1 MPISASAK
9 KSLRVAERRATE
21 NKAYKARLRNA
32 LRNRG
37 TIEMSALFS
46 LLDKAAK
53 RNVIH
58 KNKAARLK
66 SRLAKA
72 AATAAPTTSRSS
84 DQSVGAE
91 PVAAKPAKTTT
102 AKPAAKKTA
111 TKRTTKK
118 TA

>member
-32 LRNRG
+32 LRNRS

-53 RNVIH
+53 RHVIH

-72 AATAAPTTSRSS
+72 AAAPAAVESAP
-84 DQSVGAE
+84 
-91 PVAAKPAKTTT
+91 AKPAKASV
-102 AKPAAKKTA
+102 AKPAAKKAT

>member
-37 TIEMSALFS
+37 SIEMSALFS

-72 AATAAPTTSRSS
+72 AAAPASTESAPVKPVKAA
-84 DQSVGAE
+84 
-91 PVAAKPAKTTT
+91 T
-102 AKPAAKKTA
+102 AKPAAKKAA

>member
-72 AATAAPTTSRSS
+72 AATQGTPAETAP
-84 DQSVGAE
+84 VK
-91 PVAAKPAKTTT
+91 PVKTAT
-102 AKPAAKKTA
+102 AKPTAKKAT